1 MNLRQRLLVL
11 FSFLAPALAAQVNG
25 VSPYSRYGVG
35 DPGTQES
42 VQSIGMGG
50 IGTAVR
56 DQTQL
61 NLQNPA
67 AITSLNLTS
76 IEIAFNHTEIN
87 QQTSATPS
95 VRNNITGF
103 SYLTLAVPAG
113 DHFAFALGAK
123 PYSSIGY
130 NIINEETAQPGIGT
144 VTYQFSGEGGLN
156 QAFGMFGFEFK
167 GLSIGAEAS
176 FLFGNLVERQT
187 VFFDSAGF
195 FDVQNVQEDRL
206 RGVQFNLGAQYEARL
221 KNNVVM
227 SVGATYRPQVN
238 LGVTRNQYAYT
249 LDIANNTNPYKD
261 TILFVEN
268 QEGTYSLAPEWTA
281 GVVFGKKSPEHFTY
295 AWKVGFDYR
304 AADWTAFRDI
314 GGSTETLKK
323 AFRMSFGASIVPKLA
338 FTKLD
343 RSRNYLTDIQYR
355 VGAYYEDTPLNL
367 RNTPILNYGMT
378 FGVGFPIVH
387 KQMIPGEEKMTML
400 NFGVAFGRR
409 GTTDNGLIQENYA
422 RILFGITLS
431 DRWFIK
437 YKYR

>member
-1 MNLRQRLLVL
+1 MNLRHRLLVL
-11 FSFLAPALAAQVNG
+11 FSFLAPALSGQVNA

-35 DPGTQES
+35 DPGSQES

-50 IGTAVR
+50 LGIALR
-56 DQTQL
+56 DPTQL

-67 AITSLNLTS
+67 AITALKLTS
-76 IEIAFNHTEIN
+76 IEIAFNHTEIT
-87 QQTSATPS
+87 QQTSVTPN
-95 VRNNITGF
+95 VRNSITGF

-123 PYSSIGY
+123 PFSSIGY
-130 NIINEETAQPGIGT
+130 NIINDDIAQPGIGT
-144 VTYQFSGEGGLN
+144 VRYQFSGEGGLN
-156 QAFGMFGFEFK
+156 QAFGTFGFEFK

-187 VFFDSAGF
+187 VYYDSAGF
-195 FDVQNVQEDRL
+195 FDVQNVQEDRV
-206 RGVQFNLGAQYEARL
+206 RGFQFNLGAQYEATLR
-221 KNNVVM
+221 NNVVM
-227 SVGATYRPQVN
+227 SLGATYRPQTN
-238 LGVTRNQYAYT
+238 LGVNFNQYAYT
-249 LDIANNTNPYKD
+249 LDLLNNQFPYKD
-261 TILFVEN
+261 TITFVEN
-268 QEGTYSLAPEWTA
+268 QNGNYSLAPEWTA
-281 GVVFGKKSPEHFTY
+281 GVVFGKRSPEHFTY

-304 AADWTAFRDI
+304 STDW
-314 GGSTETLKK
+314 STFKDVDGNPGTLKK
-323 AFRMSFGASIVPKLA
+323 SYRMAFGASIVPKLA
-338 FTKLD
+338 FAKLD

-387 KQMIPGEEKMTML
+387 KQQIPGEEKMTML